1 MTTNGKTDTYCNQK
15 FWWLNVDLTRKQSY
29 SCCSATPAQID
40 TKWLSDNPG
49 KLFNT
54 PLLQQERAAMLNG
67 EPVESCWD
75 TCFNAESQGLVS
87 RRQLKQSFNQTHT
100 DIESSPSLINVVLG
114 STCNL
119 TCVYCCKQYS
129 TAWLRDLEQNGSY
142 LDDNRFKIFPDDKVK
157 KHLDTQSESDYKLL
171 VEELG
176 GFETDIVHIS
186 GGEPF
191 LYNSLYDLVSS
202 TRAKTIKI
210 NTGLGVDSVR
220 FQNQIDQ
227 LKHITNLEIHIS
239 GETVGELYELVRY
252 GNTYNRFKT
261 NLQIVQDS
269 GLKYTIVSVISNLTV
284 LGMFDFWSQYK
295 DCNFHFLIC
304 NDPDFLSVNVL
315 DDATK
320 ALVLEQ
326 FQNSQHP
333 ARSMILENINQPTK
347 TTQHI
352 NFVSYIQE
360 FAKRRNLSLDLLP
373 ESLQRWIHNA

>member
-29 SCCSATPAQID
+29 SCCSAAPSQID
-40 TKWLSDNPG
+40 IKWLSDNPG

-54 PLLQQERAAMLNG
+54 PLLQQEREAMLNG

-75 TCFNAESQGLVS
+75 TCFKAESQGLVS
-87 RRQLKQSFNQTHT
+87 RRQFEQSVDRTHI
-100 DIESSPSLINVVLG
+100 DIEASPSLINVVLG

-129 TAWLRDLEQNGSY
+129 TAWLRDLEQDGPY

-171 VEELG
+171 VEELS

-191 LYNSLYDLVSS
+191 LYNSLCDLVSS
-202 TRAKTIKI
+202 TRAKIIKI
-210 NTGLGVDSVR
+210 NTGLGVDPLR

-227 LKHITNLEIHIS
+227 LKHIGNLEIYIS

-252 GNTYNRFKT
+252 GNTYDRFKT
-261 NLQIVQDS
+261 NLQIVRDS

-284 LGMFDFWSQYK
+284 LGMFDFWAQDK

-315 DDATK
+315 DNATK
-320 ALVLEQ
+320 AHILEQ

-333 ARSMILENINQPTK
+333 ARSIILENINRPMK
-347 TTQHI
+347 TTQYI

-373 ESLQRWIHNA
+373 ESLQRWINNA